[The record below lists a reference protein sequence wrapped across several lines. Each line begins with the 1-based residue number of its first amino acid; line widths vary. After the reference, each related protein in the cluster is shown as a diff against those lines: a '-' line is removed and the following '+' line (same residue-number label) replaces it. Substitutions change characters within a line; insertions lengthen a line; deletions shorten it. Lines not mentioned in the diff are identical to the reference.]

1 MSPTAFGGSLLCGVR
16 SRRGNALTSI
26 ILLQLGWLAVGL
38 TATVLI
44 QIAGLSLISRLVNR
58 LSARP
63 DAVTQTWQIAIMGLV
78 VYLLFVLHLMQIA
91 TYAAIYIVTD
101 AIPSV
106 HTALYF
112 SAATFT
118 TIGGDVVRTEE
129 AWQLFAALEGLNG
142 IIMVGW
148 SIAFLVAVTHR
159 LGMWTGKP
167 AGDQ

>member
-1 MSPTAFGGSLLCGVR
+1 M
-16 SRRGNALTSI
+16 TSI

-38 TATVLI
+38 TAAVLI
-44 QIAGLSLISRLVNR
+44 QIAGLSLISQLVNR

-63 DAVTQTWQIAIMGLV
+63 DAVAQTWQITIMGLV
-78 VYLLFVLHLMQIA
+78 VYLLFVMHLAQIA
-91 TYAAIYIVTD
+91 VYAAIYVVTG
-101 AIPSV
+101 AIASV

-118 TIGGDVVRTEE
+118 TIGGGVVQTEE
-129 AWQLFAALEGLNG
+129 PWQFFAALEGLSG

-159 LGMWTGKP
+159 LGMWTQKTSGE
-167 AGDQ
+167 

>member
-1 MSPTAFGGSLLCGVR
+1 MIVPEGSV
-16 SRRGNALTSI
+16 TSI

-38 TATVLI
+38 TAAVLI

-63 DAVTQTWQIAIMGLV
+63 DAVAQTWQIAIMGLV
-78 VYLLFVLHLMQIA
+78 VYLLFVLHLMQISI
-91 TYAAIYIVTD
+91 YAAIYLVTG

-118 TIGGDVVRTEE
+118 TIGGGKVQTEE
-129 AWQLFAALEGLNG
+129 AWQFFASLEGLSG

-167 AGDQ
+167 SGD